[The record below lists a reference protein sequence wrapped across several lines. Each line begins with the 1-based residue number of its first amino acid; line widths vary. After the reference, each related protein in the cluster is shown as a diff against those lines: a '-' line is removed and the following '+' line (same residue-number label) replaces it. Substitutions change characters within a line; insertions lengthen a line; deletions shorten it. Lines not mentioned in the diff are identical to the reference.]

1 MQERVLQSENPPG
14 PVAHRQFH
22 RRGRKGCHSNAA
34 VPHLVCD
41 ACHELVVNCQM
52 SISGLCSNAVLMIVL
67 GDDGEPAAYEVLLP
81 DAVTEPLV
89 SPCWSCV
96 MHAAHHNM

>member
-1 MQERVLQSENPPG
+1 
-14 PVAHRQFH
+14 
-22 RRGRKGCHSNAA
+22 
-34 VPHLVCD
+34 
-41 ACHELVVNCQM
+41 
-52 SISGLCSNAVLMIVL
+52 MIVL